1 MTIKPIVAAL
11 GAALIACGSAASAAE
26 TQIYGV
32 VSTGLYYQKAEGA
45 DHATVGMAAYKQT
58 PTDSH
63 LGLMGREDLGNG
75 WYAGFQMESGWS
87 LDSGA
92 LYDESRLFNRLARL
106 FVGNEFIEVSAGR
119 MSTFSCASEPYSV
132 FKKLRANMTGSGLP
146 GMAPALIVYNK
157 GESDNTIAFA
167 TRAKDGFFLQGLY
180 TNGSN
185 DSETEYG
192 WSDNNHVAQVAFG
205 WTGRQLRIGS
215 LLNWEMPEHTDATQA
230 RKHDSFG
237 FTILGSWDFGGPA
250 VSAILY
256 KGKNDWRIG
265 GAPDLGAILLKGSGV
280 NNLAQST
287 EGLDV
292 TTGFVSFGYPYGFHY
307 FSAGLGVVNA
317 EWNGVSAGMKHTKG
331 TAAIGSLM
339 YYYNLSKRTQ
349 LYAGASYANG
359 HDLLDGVDRFNQV
372 FASGGL
378 TDRF

>member
-215 LLNWEMPEHTDATQA
+215 LLNWEMPEHTDATQSCITTTS
-230 RKHDSFG
+230 R
-237 FTILGSWDFGGPA
+237 
-250 VSAILY
+250 SAPSST
-256 KGKNDWRIG
+256 R
-265 GAPDLGAILLKGSGV
+265 APP
-280 NNLAQST
+280 T
-287 EGLDV
+287 RTV
-292 TTGFVSFGYPYGFHY
+292 TTFLTASIASIRSSLRAASRTGSDIPVLFETFGPPPAASCRRRSFRFMRSEGEEAGPFV
-307 FSAGLGVVNA
+307 FSATRPCTTCRAYL
-317 EWNGVSAGMKHTKG
+317 EKS
-331 TAAIGSLM
+331 
-339 YYYNLSKRTQ
+339 Q
-349 LYAGASYANG
+349 
-359 HDLLDGVDRFNQV
+359 
-372 FASGGL
+372 
-378 TDRF
+378 